1 MINFPYKVPVV
12 QINQPIGVFYAGTL
26 HSSLLLEVCYSKPA
40 QVIAA
45 SEGFSG
51 YSVSGGQ
58 RIQKPERFKDIAKYI
73 DTTEATFP
81 NSIIL
86 SANINEDGLIEDDE
100 NKRWRIEKSDVDGVF
115 FLVIPTREKLAS
127 IIDGQHR
134 VFAFEQSVINNDM
147 QLLCSIFFDLGFPY
161 QSYIFSTINSNQV
174 KVDRSLAYEF
184 FGFSLENEPPDS
196 WSPEKLAVYI
206 GRLLNTNDDSPLHK
220 HIEIGLQDASEVFGV
235 NGWGIS
241 MATIVD
247 GIVRLISSNP
257 KQDRE
262 EMHKF
267 KLFEGRNRSKLKSK
281 DGLPF
286 RKLYVEGNDLAIYKI
301 IENYFMAADKVYWS
315 KSGDRSYIKKTVGIQ
330 ALFDIL
336 KILLNQLIE
345 NTPEFDKRI
354 LNVDYFVNKLGP
366 ASYIDYS
373 DDFFQASGKGR
384 GRIKNCIG
392 VCANL
397 FAVEDLRISSEER
410 ALYENVLRRY
420 L

>member
-1 MINFPYKVPVV
+1 MIDFPYKVPVV

-26 HSSLLLEVCYSKPA
+26 DSRLLLDVCYSKPA

-45 SEGFSG
+45 SEGTRG
-51 YSVSGGQ
+51 YSVDGGQ
-58 RIQKPERFKDIAKYI
+58 RVQKPERFKDIAKYI

-86 SANINEDGLIEDDE
+86 SANINENGLIEDDDD
-100 NKRWRIEKSDVDGVF
+100 KRWRIEKSNIDGVF
-115 FLVIPTREKLAS
+115 YLVIPTKEKLAS

-134 VFAFEQSVINNDM
+134 VFAFEQSVINCDM

-184 FGFSLENEPPDS
+184 FGFSLDNEPPDS

-206 GRLLNTNDDSPLHK
+206 GRLLNTNDDSPLCK
-220 HIEIGLQDASEVFGV
+220 HIEIGLQDLSDSFGV
-235 NGWGIS
+235 KGWGIS

-247 GIVRLISSNP
+247 GIVRLISNNP

-267 KLFEGRNRSKLKSK
+267 KLFEGRNRNKLINKN
-281 DGLPF
+281 GLPL
-286 RKLYVEGNDLAIYKI
+286 RKLYIEGNDLAIYKI
-301 IENYFMAADKVYWS
+301 IANYFTAADIVFWN

-336 KILLNQLIE
+336 KLLLNQVAE
-345 NTPEFDKRI
+345 NNSDYDKRMFSA
-354 LNVDYFVNKLGP
+354 DYFSNKLNF
-366 ASYIDYS
+366 ASNIDFS

-392 VCANL
+392 ICSNI
-397 FAVEDLRISSEER
+397 FSIEDLRISPEER
-410 ALYENVLRRY
+410 ALYENVLSRY
-420 L
+420 M